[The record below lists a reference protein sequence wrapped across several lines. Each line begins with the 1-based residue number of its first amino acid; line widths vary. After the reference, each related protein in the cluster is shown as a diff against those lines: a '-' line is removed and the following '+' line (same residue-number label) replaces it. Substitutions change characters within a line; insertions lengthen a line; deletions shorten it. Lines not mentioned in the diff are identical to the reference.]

1 MIEKIRRWPRW
12 IQWGLRS
19 IGAAGLLIFLAAMA
33 GLGGLQDTVQL
44 TIGGGALAPFMFFD
58 SLPLPDTGIT
68 SALMWVFGFG
78 SWFFLGV
85 FLEKL
90 SKKVTFA
97 WLLWIAVYIPANLY
111 AYAWVSSELL

>member
-1 MIEKIRRWPRW
+1 MIEKIRNWPRW
-12 IQWGLRS
+12 VLWGLRS
-19 IGAAGLLIFLAAMA
+19 VGAAGVLIFIAAMA
-33 GLGGLQDTVQL
+33 GLGGFQDTVQL

-90 SKKVTFA
+90 SEKAKFA
-97 WLLWIAVYIPANLY
+97 WLLWITVYIPATLY
-111 AYAWVSSELL
+111 AYAWASELL